1 MSDEPQGSPG
11 PEFTSPGSTSPES
24 LAPTKRT
31 RRSPL
36 GRAIASMRGTAQKS
50 GGRGRSAPRGYR
62 DPMLVGDALEEVLGE
77 RGWQQVS
84 ALATLQATWP
94 EVVGAGLADHLAIES
109 LEEGVLALRADST
122 AWATQVELML
132 PVLTEQLRAAV
143 GAEAIRSVRV
153 RGPQAPSWGAG
164 PRRVK
169 GRGPRDT
176 YG

>member
-1 MSDEPQGSPG
+1 MSDGTPPDTGAAGEPS
-11 PEFTSPGSTSPES
+11 SSR
-24 LAPTKRT
+24 AP
-31 RRSPL
+31 RRSAL
-36 GRAIASMRGTAQKS
+36 GRAIASMRGTAPKGQ
-50 GGRGRSAPRGYR
+50 RRPAPKRGYR
-62 DPMLVGDALEEVLGE
+62 DPMLVGDSIDEVLGE

-94 EVVGAGLADHLAIES
+94 EVVGADLADHLTVES
-109 LEEGVLALRADST
+109 LDDRVLLVRADST

-132 PVLTEQLRAAV
+132 PVLTEQVQTAV
-143 GAEAIRSVRV
+143 GAEAVRSVRV
-153 RGPQAPSWGAG
+153 RGPQGPSWVAG